1 MDERGYMRLNNE
13 GVRVQLHGIGSGA
26 LFVAIEWLTTN
37 NLSPIQAKPAL
48 FGTSF
53 LVCTP
58 FNFLLRSAC
67 TCAENNSI
75 HSSFSATTLSKLAPP
90 NIFTAVCLSLS
101 NSPHPSSPFIPCFTL
116 IFIVR
121 RHHHTFAMLR
131 CATSVGVKQYIFGFG
146 SPMGSTD
153 DVFHADGIHN
163 PWIGY
168 RWATPLSHQ

>member
-1 MDERGYMRLNNE
+1 MKVFGCNCMVLVL
-13 GVRVQLHGIGSGA
+13 GLFLLQLKGSQQTIYH
-26 LFVAIEWLTTN
+26 LF
-37 NLSPIQAKPAL
+37 KPAL

-75 HSSFSATTLSKLAPP
+75 HSSFSATTLSQLAPP

-101 NSPHPSSPFIPCFTL
+101 NSLHPSSPFIPCFTL
-116 IFIVR
+116 IFILR

-131 CATSVGVKQYIFGFG
+131 CATSVGVK
-146 SPMGSTD
+146 
-153 DVFHADGIHN
+153 
-163 PWIGY
+163 
-168 RWATPLSHQ
+168 